1 MKLDRVLP
9 FSKKIIQLAVTEGDV
24 VIDAT
29 VGNGHDTVFLAEIVG
44 PNGHVFGYDIQE
56 EAITNTKQKLLEKQ
70 LLERVTLFQTS
81 HSNIL
86 QTIPKKFHGKIAG
99 AMFNL
104 GYLPGGNKEIVTKPQ
119 TTIEAIKETLSV
131 LKSEG
136 VIVLVIYH
144 GHEEGKTERDAV
156 LNYAK
161 ELDQNEAHVLEYRFI
176 NQKNNPPF
184 IIAIEKR

>member
-9 FSKKIIQLAVTEGDV
+9 FSKKIMEKAVTEGDI

-44 PNGHVFGYDIQE
+44 PTGHVFGYDIQE
-56 EAITNTKQKLLEKQ
+56 NAVSNTKQKLLNKQ

-81 HSNIL
+81 HSNII
-86 QTIPKKFHGKIAG
+86 QTIPERYHGSIAG

-104 GYLPGGNKEIVTKPQ
+104 GYLPGGNKDIVTKPHS
-119 TTIEAIKETLSV
+119 TIEAIRQILSI

-144 GHEEGKTERDAV
+144 GHEEGKIERDTILEFV
-156 LNYAK
+156 K
-161 ELDQNEAHVLEYRFI
+161 QLDQNKAHVLEYRFI

-184 IIAIEKR
+184 VVAIEKR